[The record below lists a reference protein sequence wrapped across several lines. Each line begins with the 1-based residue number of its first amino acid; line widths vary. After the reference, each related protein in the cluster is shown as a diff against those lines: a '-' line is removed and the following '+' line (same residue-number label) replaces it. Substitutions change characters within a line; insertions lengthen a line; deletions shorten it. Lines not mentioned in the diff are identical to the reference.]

1 MQIIIEPDSAVRAS
15 IAADIIEK
23 VLLRNPKAVIGVAT
37 GSSPIPVYQELIKR
51 YQAGRISFAEAKAF
65 MLDEYVGIDANHPER
80 YRNVIEN
87 EFASQVDFVPGA
99 VQGPD
104 GNADDLWQAC
114 RAYDEAIN
122 AVGGTDVQ
130 LLGIGSDGHIA
141 FNEPGGS
148 LASKT
153 HPEALTQQTRE
164 DNARFFN
171 DQLDLVPTH
180 CVTQGL
186 STIMTSNHPLL
197 LATGKNKAKAIA
209 AMCEGP
215 VSSLCPASIL
225 QMHPNVT
232 VILDPA
238 AASELQLADF
248 YRYRWETR
256 VEER

>member
-1 MQIIIEPDSAVRAS
+1 MHIVIEPDANIRAS
-15 IAADIIEK
+15 IAADFIEQALK
-23 VLLRNPKAVIGVAT
+23 QNPKAVIGVAT
-37 GSSPIPVYQELIKR
+37 GSSPLPVYQELIKR
-51 YQAGRISFAEAKAF
+51 YQEGRISFAQAKAF
-65 MLDEYVGIDANHPER
+65 MLDEYVGIDPKHPER

-87 EFASQVDFVPGA
+87 EFASQVDFAPGA

-104 GNADDLWQAC
+104 GNAEDLWQAC
-114 RAYDEAIN
+114 RAYDDAIN
-122 AVGGTDVQ
+122 AAGGTDVQ

-153 HPEALTQQTRE
+153 HPEALTQQTRI
-164 DNARFFN
+164 DNARFFD

-186 STIMTSNHPLL
+186 ATIMTSKHPVLM
-197 LATGKNKAKAIA
+197 ATGKNKAKAIA
-209 AMCEGP
+209 AMCEGA

-232 VILDPA
+232 VILDPE

-256 VEER
+256 VEEK